1 MVRTQRLLALLVV
14 VALALAVVPGSAA
27 ADTRAGDAVVVDEN
41 ETVDGLTAFGG
52 SVVVHGTVDGDV
64 TALGGTVVVYGTVTG
79 DVTALGGSVEVDD
92 GGVVQGDLTAAG
104 GAITIAGNVGGDV
117 SAAAETVTLTD
128 TAVIGGTLSYGGELI
143 SAPGA
148 TVEGG
153 IVQGSAGF
161 GPFPSIPDWVGA
173 LSGIVSTL
181 VVGALLVA
189 VLPGFTDRVADAA
202 VDAPGRSALSGVG
215 FLVFV
220 PVTLIL
226 IAFTLIGIPLTI
238 LGFVAYGV
246 LITVGYVAG
255 NYTIGRY
262 ALSIREMENRWL
274 ALLVGVLLVAAV
286 DLAPLVGG
294 LVQLAVLL
302 VGVGA
307 LVRALL
313 GAYRDRRDR
322 RNGDADATPSN
333 EPAA

>member
-27 ADTRAGDAVVVDEN
+27 ADTRAGDSVVVGEN

-79 DVTALGGSVEVDD
+79 DVTALGGTVEIDD
-92 GGVVQGDLTAAG
+92 GGVVRGDLTAAG
-104 GAITIAGNVGGDV
+104 GAVTIAGRVGGDV
-117 SAAAETVTLTD
+117 NAAADTVTLTD
-128 TAVIGGTLSYGGELI
+128 TAVVAGTLSYDGDLVR
-143 SAPGA
+143 APGA
-148 TVEGG
+148 TVAGG
-153 IVQGSAGF
+153 VVQDSFGV

-173 LSGIVSTL
+173 LSGVVSTL

-202 VDAPGRSALSGVG
+202 VDAPGRSALSGLG
-215 FLVFV
+215 FLVFA
-220 PVTLIL
+220 PITLVL
-226 IAFTLIGIPLTI
+226 IAFTLIGIPVTI
-238 LGFVAYGV
+238 LGFVAYAV
-246 LITVGYVAG
+246 LLTVGFVAG
-255 NYTIGRY
+255 NYTLGRY
-262 ALSIREMENRWL
+262 VLSIREMENRWI
-274 ALLVGVLLVAAV
+274 ALLVGVLLVAAL

-307 LVRALL
+307 LVRALV
-313 GAYRDRRDR
+313 GAYRNRRDR

-333 EPAA
+333 EPTA

>member
-1 MVRTQRLLALLVV
+1 MVRTQRLLALFVV

-27 ADTRAGDAVVVDEN
+27 ADTRAGDAVVVGEN

-92 GGVVQGDLTAAG
+92 SGVVQGGLTAAG
-104 GAITIAGNVGGDV
+104 GAVTIAGNVAGDV
-117 SAAAETVTLTD
+117 NAAADTVTLTN
-128 TAVIGGTLSYGGELI
+128 TAVIGGTLSYDGELV

-161 GPFPSIPDWVGA
+161 GPIPAIPDWVGA

-215 FLVFV
+215 FLVFA
-220 PVTLIL
+220 PITLIL

-255 NYTIGRY
+255 NYVIGRY

-333 EPAA
+333 GPAA